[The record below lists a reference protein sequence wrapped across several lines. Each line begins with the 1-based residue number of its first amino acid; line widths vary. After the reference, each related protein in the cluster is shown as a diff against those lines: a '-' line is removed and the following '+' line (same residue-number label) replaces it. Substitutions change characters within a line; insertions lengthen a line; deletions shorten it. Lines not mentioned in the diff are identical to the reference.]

1 VSIWNRPDWMT
12 ETQYRILKGLSEPEI
27 LSVQSPAIIAF
38 NLDKSSTWIQQQ
50 LADLVERGLVEK
62 VEKGKYRITDAGRA
76 ELAEQ

>member
-1 VSIWNRPDWMT
+1 MT
-12 ETQYRILKGLSEPEI
+12 ETQYHILKGLSEPEK

-50 LADLVERGLVEK
+50 LGDLVERGLVER

-76 ELAEQ
+76 ELADR

>member
-1 VSIWNRPDWMT
+1 MT
-12 ETQYRILKGLSEPEI
+12 ETQYPILKGLSEPEI

-50 LADLVERGLVEK
+50 LGDLVERGLVER

-76 ELAEQ
+76 ALAEQ